1 MAIINVMNSS
11 NAMRVGYS
19 LAVVTMLLAGQVVL
33 ADPLSWVAGDG
44 AWEHATNW
52 SGGALPTAGDFVDIQ
67 HTGSVTSS
75 AADNLAKEFVNKSA
89 LGVAA
94 GKLAV
99 TGTIDTFGV
108 VSVQGGAILDAGR
121 ITIESGG
128 GFAVIGGGSSANVHV
143 TEGVFNYGIW
153 QMTGAAALGAESFD
167 NFNSIGI
174 AGGATAS
181 ANSMINHLSADV
193 SIKDAGSSLRIHGN
207 LTNDGAVFVDDQGQ
221 FDTHSIQ
228 NNALIRVTNGTQ
240 TTESIINRGLGSQ
253 LQIRGVSA
261 QLDVSD
267 FLTNA
272 DLDGGSM
279 LEVSDGA
286 RAHIEHLVN
295 AGSVTID
302 GGHLSG
308 RDLENRGG
316 LDVAG
321 GSAELTGRVL
331 NGALLSIDA
340 TSSLSAERFQQTA
353 LNLGT
358 LVQTYLRGGSL
369 GASGDF
375 GVQVAVG
382 ELRGH
387 GTIDGKLTLTGSGL
401 LAPDESEVSDMTGRL
416 DVKAGLELLG
426 GSFAVDLGG
435 TSPSDYDLLD
445 VDGAATLGGTLK
457 VVLLDGFKPIL
468 GDAFDIILADS
479 IGGAFGNILLPT
491 LSDGLKF
498 TTLNGGTFFRLQVAS
513 VPLPAPALLL
523 GGALGVLG
531 YTARR
536 RRAA

>member
-1 MAIINVMNSS
+1 MAIIDVMNTSK
-11 NAMRVGYS
+11 AMRVGHG
-19 LAVVTMLLAGQVVL
+19 LAIVTLLLVGQVVL

-44 AWEHATNW
+44 AWESVTNW
-52 SGGALPTAGDFVDIQ
+52 SAGALPTAGDFVDIQ
-67 HTGSVTSS
+67 HPGSVTSS

-89 LGVAA
+89 LSVAA

-99 TGTIDTFGV
+99 TGTIDTFGA

-121 ITIESGG
+121 ITIETGG
-128 GFAVIGGGSSANVHV
+128 GFAVIGGGGSANVHV
-143 TEGVFNYGIW
+143 TEGVFNYGSW

-181 ANSMINHLSADV
+181 ANSMINHRDATV
-193 SIKDAGSSLRIHGN
+193 SIKDAGSSLFIHGN
-207 LTNDGAVFVDDQGQ
+207 LTNDGAVFVDDQAQ
-221 FDTHSIQ
+221 FETHSIQ
-228 NNALIRVTNGTQ
+228 NNALIRVTNGMQ

-253 LQIRGVSA
+253 LQIRGASA
-261 QLDVSD
+261 HLDVSD
-267 FLTNA
+267 VLTNA

-279 LEVSDGA
+279 LDVSDGA
-286 RAHIEHLVN
+286 SAHIEHLVN
-295 AGSVTID
+295 AGTVTID
-302 GGHLSG
+302 GGHLLG
-308 RDLENRGG
+308 RDLDNRGG

-321 GSAELTGRVL
+321 GSVALTGRVL

-358 LVQTYLRGGSL
+358 FVQTYVRGGSL

-401 LAPDESEVSDMTGRL
+401 LAPDDAEASDVTGRF

-435 TSPSDYDLLD
+435 TSPGDYDLLD

-457 VVLLDGFKPIL
+457 VALLDGFKPML
-468 GDAFDIILADS
+468 GDAFDIIFADS
-479 IGGAFGNILLPT
+479 IAGAFGNILLPT

-498 TTLNGGTFFRLQVAS
+498 TTLNGGTFFRLQVAA

-531 YTARR
+531 YSALR